1 MTDQLSFKH
10 SKHSELE
17 ELDKKHYLHPTTIPK
32 THAEQGPK
40 LTFAEGEGIYVRDVN
55 GEKYIDGLSMLWN
68 VNLGHGQQELADVA
82 KEQMSKLA
90 FSSSFAGYSNEPA
103 VRLAEKLASLAPG
116 DLNSVFYTSGGSE
129 SNDTAFKLS
138 RFYWTLKGKSEKT
151 KIIGIKQAYHGVT
164 IAAQTATSIPLFH
177 DFSGSKISE
186 VFHANPHLTNCE
198 RGDKSDPN
206 YEGCIRD
213 IVEKE
218 GADTIA
224 AVIIE
229 PVQGSGGVHVPPEGY
244 LEAVRDLCDEFGILF
259 IADEVICGFGRTG
272 TMFGVENWGVVPDLM
287 SVAKGIS
294 SGYSQLGG
302 VLIKESI
309 RDVLVQYDQVLAHGF
324 TYSGHPTACAV
335 ALKNIEILE
344 RDQIVANT
352 KNMEYELRAGFE
364 YLQDKHPTFTKSRA
378 VGLLAGFELY
388 ADRDSGKPFDSTIL
402 PSAEVVEE
410 CFKRKL
416 ILRALS
422 SNVGRNIVAIA
433 PPLIINKQQ
442 IDDMINILDDSI
454 TVFEKKF
461 C

>member
-1 MTDQLSFKH
+1 MTDQLYPAKQ
-10 SKHSELE
+10 SELE
-17 ELDKKHYLHPTTIPK
+17 ELDKRHYLHPTTIPK
-32 THAEQGPK
+32 VHAEQGPK
-40 LTFAEGEGIYVRDVN
+40 LTFSEGEGIYVRDLN
-55 GEKYIDGLSMLWN
+55 GETYIDGLSMLWN
-68 VNLGHGQQELADVA
+68 VNLGHGQQELAEVA
-82 KEQMSKLA
+82 KEQMTKLA

-103 VRLAEKLASLAPG
+103 VRLAEKLAALAPG

-138 RFYWTLKGKSEKT
+138 RFYWSMKGKPEKK
-151 KIIGIKQAYHGVT
+151 KIISIKNGYHGVT
-164 IAAQTATSIPLFH
+164 IAAQTATAIPLFH
-177 DFSGSKISE
+177 DFAGSNISD
-186 VFHANPHLTNCE
+186 VFHANPHLVNCE
-198 RGDKSDPN
+198 RGDKNDPH
-206 YEGCIRD
+206 YESSIRG

-224 AVIIE
+224 AVILE

-244 LEAVRDLCDEFGILF
+244 LEAVRELCNEYGILM

-272 TMFGVENWGVVPDLM
+272 KMFGVQNWGVIPDLM

-294 SGYSQLGG
+294 SGYSQLGA
-302 VLIKESI
+302 VLIKENI

-335 ALKNIEILE
+335 AMKNIEIIE

-352 KNMEYELRAGFE
+352 KNMEFELQAGFDF
-364 YLQDKHPTFTKSRA
+364 LKDKHPTVTKTRA
-378 VGLLAGFELY
+378 VGLLAGIELY
-388 ADRDSGKPFDSTIL
+388 ADRDRGIPFDPSVL

-410 CFKRKL
+410 CFTRKL

-442 IDDMINILDDSI
+442 IEDIITILDDSI
-454 TVFEKKF
+454 SVFEKKF